1 MKEYEILL
9 YSLDSLNINYKFKN
23 SILQALD
30 RIQKLDFYEITEVYL
45 FGSLSK
51 NSESALSDIDLLVV
65 TEETIFDRYKRSE
78 ITCLMDDTKNINFD
92 IIVYSKEQLATGSS
106 VFIHDINSNKI
117 LLMKEVNNKCEKFT
131 NTRKKVHITR

>member
-1 MKEYEILL
+1 
-9 YSLDSLNINYKFKN
+9 
-23 SILQALD
+23 
-30 RIQKLDFYEITEVYL
+30 
-45 FGSLSK
+45 
-51 NSESALSDIDLLVV
+51 LLVV